1 MTATKNLPAPE
12 WLPSELYGEAVVS
25 WRLTTDNR
33 HREPRYQIITEQ
45 NLYTAR
51 TDGKLVSVG
60 FLNIA
65 AGGN

>member
-1 MTATKNLPAPE
+1 MTATKNLVAPE

-33 HREPRYQIITEQ
+33 HHLPRYQIITEQ

-51 TDGKLVSVG
+51 TDGKLVSVAV
-60 FLNIA
+60 LNKME
-65 AGGN
+65 GGI

>member
-1 MTATKNLPAPE
+1 MTAAKNLPTPE

-33 HREPRYQIITEQ
+33 NGLPRYQIITEQ

-51 TDGKLVSVG
+51 PDGKLVSVA
-60 FLNIA
+60 FLNKIE
-65 AGGN
+65 GGI